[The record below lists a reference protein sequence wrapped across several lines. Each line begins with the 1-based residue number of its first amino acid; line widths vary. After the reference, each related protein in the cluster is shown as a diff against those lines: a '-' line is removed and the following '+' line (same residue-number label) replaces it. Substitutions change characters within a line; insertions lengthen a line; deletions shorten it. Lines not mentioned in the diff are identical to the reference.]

1 MYPVVFR
8 VGSFEV
14 SSFGV
19 MVALGALVGL
29 WMLRREAR
37 RSGLPA
43 DTGDVGLWA
52 LAGGL
57 LGAKL
62 LFVAEHA
69 KETGASLL
77 LLERGGLS
85 WFGGLAGGTS
95 VGAFAL
101 WRHRLPF
108 LRVFAAATPGL
119 AAGQAIG
126 RIGCLLVGDDYGR
139 PTTLPW
145 GIAFPEGLPPTSA
158 RVHPTQVYEAVF
170 LGALTLVLVGW
181 RKRGR
186 SDAEVAGLYLLS
198 VAAFRFL
205 LEFIRLN
212 PPVALGLTTA
222 QWASV
227 AAAMAGAF
235 LLAGARWRRRFHA
248 PGQESG

>member
-14 SSFGV
+14 TSFGL

-43 DTGDVGLWA
+43 DTSDVGMWA
-52 LAGGL
+52 LAGGI

-69 KETGASLL
+69 HEGSLSALL
-77 LLERGGLS
+77 LDRGGLS
-85 WFGGLAGGTS
+85 WFGGLAGGIAT
-95 VGAFAL
+95 GTLAL
-101 WRHRLPF
+101 WRRHLPF

-139 PTTLPW
+139 PTALPW
-145 GIAFPEGLPPTSA
+145 GIAFPQGLPPTSA
-158 RVHPTQVYEAVF
+158 RVHPTQLYEAVF
-170 LGALTLVLVGW
+170 LGALTFVLVGS

-186 SDAEVAGLYLLS
+186 SDTEIAGLYLVS
-198 VAAFRFL
+198 IGAFRFL
-205 LEFIRLN
+205 LEFIRVN
-212 PPVALGLTTA
+212 PRVALGLTTA

-227 AAAMAGAF
+227 AAVVAGAF
-235 LLAGARWRRRFHA
+235 LLQRARRR
-248 PGQESG
+248 G